1 MNISRDVEDAVPYNQ
16 TERVRKSVGAGV
28 PDRPRSIREHYV
40 YRNYRG
46 GSRLPTRSNRKTI
59 ATGNLRPRRPINA
72 NEHNKISQMI
82 TKNIT
87 PILGAIKGI
96 ALAIPCL
103 GIWQA
108 SDSPASLR
116 DNSLVKPSACGRGR
130 ILPPQIPYLY
140 CIFIISHLF

>member
-1 MNISRDVEDAVPYNQ
+1 MNISRDVEVADCRWQ
-16 TERVRKSVGAGV
+16 SFCDLTESA
-28 PDRPRSIREHYV
+28 DENRPLRYFAYIPFGC
-40 YRNYRG
+40 RG
-46 GSRLPTRSNRKTI
+46 R
-59 ATGNLRPRRPINA
+59 RPRRPINA